1 MVDTD
6 SRHGEQTEA
15 REELIPRWQ
24 GPAIYMKSLYIR
36 DLQPGTQSNGIFLVQ
51 SKEVRQKKSG
61 EPYLSLQLSDK
72 SGDIDSKMW
81 DNVEQVMDTFE
92 KNDFVRVSGLPSVY
106 NNRMQFTV
114 YKLARLSDDQVDF
127 GDFFPAS
134 SRDRDE
140 MLVELRGIIA
150 GVCNPHLRELLEAI
164 FADEGIASRYK
175 NAPAAKTIHH
185 AWLGGLIE
193 HVLSLCTLCKL
204 VAPHYPHID
213 GDLVLAGAILH
224 DIGKI
229 EELSYDRGFGYT
241 DVGQLIGHI
250 QIGLSIVNEKV
261 RQVPGFPPK
270 LKLLLDHMILSHH
283 GELEFGSPKVPVFAE
298 AMMLHHLDNLDS
310 KLETI
315 RSSIE
320 RDKVVEGSWTGW
332 NSSLERT
339 LLKKDKFMAE
349 TGVVER
355 PAARPPVVASPV
367 VQVAEKRRTR
377 PEPGPTL
384 FGDRLSDALKD
395 N

>member
-1 MVDTD
+1 
-6 SRHGEQTEA
+6 
-15 REELIPRWQ
+15 
-24 GPAIYMKSLYIR
+24 MKSLYIR

-51 SKEVRQKKSG
+51 AKEVRQKKSG

-72 SGDIDSKMW
+72 SGDVDAKMW
-81 DNVEQVMDTFE
+81 DNVEQVVDTFE

-106 NNRMQFTV
+106 NNRLQFTV
-114 YKLARLSDDQVDF
+114 HKLARLSDDQVDF
-127 GDFFPAS
+127 ADFFPAS
-134 SRDRDE
+134 ARDRDE
-140 MLVELRGIIA
+140 MLAELRGIIA
-150 GVCNPHLRELLEAI
+150 AMGNPHLRALLEAI

-204 VAPHYPHID
+204 VTPHYPHVD

-229 EELSYDRGFGYT
+229 EELSYERGFGYT

-250 QIGLSIVNEKV
+250 QIGLSMVNDKV

-298 AMMLHHLDNLDS
+298 AMMLHQLDNLDS
-310 KLETI
+310 KMETI
-315 RSSIE
+315 RCSIE
-320 RDKVVEGSWTGW
+320 RDKVMEGSWTGW
-332 NSSLERT
+332 ISSLERP
-339 LLKKDKFMAE
+339 LLKKEKFMAE
-349 TGVVER
+349 PAVPER
-355 PAARPPVVASPV
+355 SAPPPPQPTPPSQADR
-367 VQVAEKRRTR
+367 RRTR

-384 FGDRLSDALKD
+384 FGDRLTDALKD

>member
-1 MVDTD
+1 
-6 SRHGEQTEA
+6 
-15 REELIPRWQ
+15 
-24 GPAIYMKSLYIR
+24 MKSLYIR

-72 SGDIDSKMW
+72 SGDIDAKMW
-81 DNVEQVMDTFE
+81 DNVEQVVETFE
-92 KNDFVRVSGLPSVY
+92 KNDFVRVTGLPSVY
-106 NNRMQFTV
+106 NNRMQFTIH
-114 YKLARLSDDQVDF
+114 KLVRLSDNQVDF

-134 SRDRDE
+134 PRDRDE
-140 MLVELRGIIA
+140 MLGELLGIVA
-150 GVCNPHLRELLEAI
+150 GMQNVHLRALLEAI

-175 NAPAAKTIHH
+175 TAPAAKTIHH

-204 VAPHYPHID
+204 VAPHYPHVD
-213 GDLVLAGAILH
+213 GDLLLAGAILH

-250 QIGLSIVNEKV
+250 QIGLSMVNDKA
-261 RQVPGFPPK
+261 RLVPGFPPK

-283 GELEFGSPKVPVFAE
+283 GELEYGSPKVPVFAE
-298 AMMLHHLDNLDS
+298 AMLLHHLDNLDS
-310 KLETI
+310 KMETI
-315 RSSIE
+315 RGSIE

-332 NSSLERT
+332 SASLERT
-339 LLKKDKFMAE
+339 LLKKEKFLAAGE
-349 TGVVER
+349 PLDR
-355 PAARPPVVASPV
+355 PDAPTSAPATTQGAHLPPAGAHVKPASAPSV
-367 VQVAEKRRTR
+367 PPDKRRAR

-384 FGDRLSDALKD
+384 FGDRLNDALKG

>member
-1 MVDTD
+1 
-6 SRHGEQTEA
+6 
-15 REELIPRWQ
+15 
-24 GPAIYMKSLYIR
+24 MKSLYIR

-72 SGDIDSKMW
+72 SGDIDAKMW
-81 DNVEQVMDTFE
+81 DNVEQVVETFE
-92 KNDFVRVSGLPSVY
+92 KNDFVRVTGLPSVY
-106 NNRMQFTV
+106 NNRMQFTIH
-114 YKLARLSDDQVDF
+114 KLVRLSDNQVDF

-134 SRDRDE
+134 PRDRDE
-140 MLVELRGIIA
+140 MLGELLGIVA
-150 GVCNPHLRELLEAI
+150 GMQNVHLRALLEAI

-175 NAPAAKTIHH
+175 TAPAAKTIHH

-204 VAPHYPHID
+204 VAPHYPHVD
-213 GDLVLAGAILH
+213 GDLLLAGAILH

-250 QIGLSIVNEKV
+250 QIGLSMVNDKA
-261 RQVPGFPPK
+261 RLVPGFPPK

-283 GELEFGSPKVPVFAE
+283 GELEYGSPKVPVFAE
-298 AMMLHHLDNLDS
+298 AMLLHHLDNLDS
-310 KLETI
+310 KMETI
-315 RSSIE
+315 RGSIE

-332 NSSLERT
+332 SASLERT
-339 LLKKDKFMAE
+339 LLKKEKFLAAGE
-349 TGVVER
+349 PLDR
-355 PAARPPVVASPV
+355 PDAPASAPATTQGAHLPPAGAHVKPASAPSV
-367 VQVAEKRRTR
+367 PPDKRRAR

-384 FGDRLSDALKD
+384 FGDRLNDALKG

>member
-1 MVDTD
+1 
-6 SRHGEQTEA
+6 
-15 REELIPRWQ
+15 
-24 GPAIYMKSLYIR
+24 
-36 DLQPGTQSNGIFLVQ
+36 
-51 SKEVRQKKSG
+51 
-61 EPYLSLQLSDK
+61 
-72 SGDIDSKMW
+72 MW

-106 NNRMQFTV
+106 NNRLQFTV
-114 YKLARLSDDQVDF
+114 HKLQRLSDDQVDF
-127 GDFFPAS
+127 ADFFPAS

-140 MLVELRGIIA
+140 MLAELRGIIA
-150 GVCNPHLRELLEAI
+150 GMANPHLRALLEAV

-193 HVLSLCTLCKL
+193 HVLSLCALCKL

-250 QIGLSIVNEKV
+250 QLGLAIVNDKV

-298 AMMLHHLDNLDS
+298 AMLLHQLDNLDS
-310 KLETI
+310 KMETI
-315 RSSIE
+315 RGSIE
-320 RDKVVEGSWTGW
+320 RDKVMEGAWTGW
-332 NSSLERT
+332 ISSLERP
-339 LLKKDKFMAE
+339 LLKKEKFLGEAAPSE
-349 TGVVER
+349 RAER
-355 PAARPPVVASPV
+355 PAPPAP
-367 VQVAEKRRTR
+367 APAPADKRRPR

-384 FGDRLSDALKD
+384 FGDRLTDALKD
-395 N
+395 R

>member
-1 MVDTD
+1 
-6 SRHGEQTEA
+6 
-15 REELIPRWQ
+15 
-24 GPAIYMKSLYIR
+24 MKSLYIR

-72 SGDIDSKMW
+72 SGDIDAKMW
-81 DNVEQVMDTFE
+81 DNVEQVVETFE

-106 NNRMQFTV
+106 NNRMQFTIH
-114 YKLARLSDDQVDF
+114 KLVRLSDSQVDF

-134 SRDRDE
+134 PRDRDE
-140 MLVELRGIIA
+140 MLAELRGIVA
-150 GVCNPHLRELLEAI
+150 GMQNVHLRALLEAI

-175 NAPAAKTIHH
+175 TAPAAKTIHH

-204 VAPHYPHID
+204 VAPHYPHVD
-213 GDLVLAGAILH
+213 GDLLLAGAILH

-250 QIGLSIVNEKV
+250 QIGLSMVNDKA
-261 RQVPGFPPK
+261 RLVPGFPPK

-283 GELEFGSPKVPVFAE
+283 GELEYGSPKVPVFAE
-298 AMMLHHLDNLDS
+298 AMLLHHLDNLDS
-310 KLETI
+310 KMETI
-315 RSSIE
+315 RGSIE
-320 RDKVVEGSWTGW
+320 RDKVVEGAWTGW
-332 NSSLERT
+332 NAPLERT
-339 LLKKDKFMAE
+339 LLKKEKFLAAGE
-349 TGVVER
+349 PLDR
-355 PAARPPVVASPV
+355 PDAPASAPTTPQGAHLTPQGAPIAPAGAHVNPASAPSAPPD
-367 VQVAEKRRTR
+367 KRRAR

-384 FGDRLSDALKD
+384 FGDRLNDALKG